1 MLYLSSR
8 VPLGLS
14 PSYSL
19 LERPSR
25 ISLVS
30 ISRVWLATNILRRRL
45 SKPCV
50 NTAWEVVDRQDFMEL
65 LVCLF
70 PSYAP
75 TLYSPEAD
83 VHMELERDIAQF
95 LGTDSAI
102 LYSQAF
108 STISSVIPA
117 FCKRGDVIVA
127 DRGVNFAIQKGLQIS
142 RSTIRWYD
150 HNDLQSLEEVLQVV
164 DKERRKKRLPLTRRF
179 IVTEGIFE
187 KDGVLLDLPK
197 VVCSFVHVFQM
208 ILTGRCRSN

>member
-1 MLYLSSR
+1 
-8 VPLGLS
+8 
-14 PSYSL
+14 
-19 LERPSR
+19 
-25 ISLVS
+25 
-30 ISRVWLATNILRRRL
+30 
-45 SKPCV
+45 
-50 NTAWEVVDRQDFMEL
+50 
-65 LVCLF
+65 
-70 PSYAP
+70 
-75 TLYSPEAD
+75 
-83 VHMELERDIAQF
+83 MELERDIAQF

-208 ILTGRCRSN
+208 TLTGRCRSN